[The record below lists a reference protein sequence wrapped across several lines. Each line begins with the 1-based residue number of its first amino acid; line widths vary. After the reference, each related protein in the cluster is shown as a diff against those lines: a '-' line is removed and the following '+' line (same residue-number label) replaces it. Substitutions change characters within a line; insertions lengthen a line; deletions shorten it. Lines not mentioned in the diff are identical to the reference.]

1 MVTLKDTKQEREG
14 KYFFLHSHFCTHE
27 ETERVGKWI
36 AREISFMEIF
46 FYFFLRGDQVT
57 QIDEIH
63 YIFLALMCAML
74 AVENYLQHFV
84 TNS

>member
-14 KYFFLHSHFCTHE
+14 KYFFVRSHFCTPAK

-46 FYFFLRGDQVT
+46 L
-57 QIDEIH
+57 
-63 YIFLALMCAML
+63 LAAIR
-74 AVENYLQHFV
+74 
-84 TNS
+84 